1 MIKTMIPKGRNQ
13 FLLYKRD
20 ENCTQHCNI
29 FNGFGNNLININK
42 MKTYPFENEIES
54 VRDERVNHNK
64 RSNSLTKS
72 KLYEMNNKRLDNI
85 KTVKSRR
92 KPILHGPNMSNNIV
106 ILSIM
111 VLFCCWNCGVFA
123 FHLNEESNSVYPKV
137 KSIPSSTFSHK
148 RHSKTVEVFYPSGV
162 SFDSIIILLYANIE
176 HKEYEKKLIMVII
189 ITASKIIMY
198 FSHS

>member
-1 MIKTMIPKGRNQ
+1 MLSKDRNR
-13 FLLYKRD
+13 FLSNKRD
-20 ENCTQHCNI
+20 KNCTQHCSI
-29 FNGFGNNLININK
+29 SNGFENNLININK
-42 MKTYPFENEIES
+42 MKKYPFDHKIVSIRDEKENYNEIS
-54 VRDERVNHNK
+54 SRF
-64 RSNSLTKS
+64 TKS
-72 KLYEMNNKRLDNI
+72 KSYEMNNGRLKDI
-85 KTVKSRR
+85 YAEKSRR

-123 FHLNEESNSVYPKV
+123 FHLNEESNSVYPKI

-189 ITASKIIMY
+189 ITASKIITY

>member
-1 MIKTMIPKGRNQ
+1 MIKTMISKGRNQ
-13 FLLYKRD
+13 FLLCKRD
-20 ENCTQHCNI
+20 ENCTQHCCI
-29 FNGFGNNLININK
+29 INGFENNFININK
-42 MKTYPFENEIES
+42 MKTYPFENKIES
-54 VRDERVNHNK
+54 VQDDRVNHNK
-64 RSNSLTKS
+64 RSSHRTKS
-72 KLYEMNNKRLDNI
+72 KLYEMSNKRLDNI
-85 KTVKSRR
+85 RTEKSRR

-162 SFDSIIILLYANIE
+162 SFESIINLHYIGYR
-176 HKEYEKKLIMVII
+176 
-189 ITASKIIMY
+189 T
-198 FSHS
+198 